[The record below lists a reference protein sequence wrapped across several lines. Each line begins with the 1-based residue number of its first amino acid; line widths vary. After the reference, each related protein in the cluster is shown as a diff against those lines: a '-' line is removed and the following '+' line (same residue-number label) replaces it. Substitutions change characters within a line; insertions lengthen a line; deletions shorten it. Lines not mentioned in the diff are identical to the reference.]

1 MRKLAPPS
9 NPLAYALRLLGRRAH
24 SVEELRQKLLAR
36 SVAPDE
42 VEAVLSKLQQNHLTD
57 DQAFAQAWV
66 RSRDRSRPRAAYL
79 LKQELARKGV
89 DAGLISQA
97 LESRELTDVAAA
109 KHLVSKQLSRLQG
122 LDREVQRRRIAGYLQ
137 RRGFSYDIVAEVLP

>member
-42 VEAVLSKLQQNHLTD
+42 VEVVMRKLQETRLTD
-57 DQAFAQAWV
+57 DQAFAQSWV
-66 RSRDRSRPRAAYL
+66 RSRDRSRPRAGYL

-89 DAGLISQA
+89 DAAHISEA

-109 KHLVSKQLSRLQG
+109 KQLVTKQLSRLQG